1 MSKDW
6 KFAYT
11 TRRVSRRRVAG
22 VMAGDHAPRAGDLV
36 LAEVLEIGQHARLEG
51 PDSRRA
57 SLFAGDQIVVCYGN
71 RYAPDQFEGH
81 VPADLSECDL
91 VAAGGVAARVTACH
105 RRMDPPTRIAPVG
118 LLHDHAGQRI
128 NLRDHGLTP
137 APYAGRPTTIAVVGT
152 SMNSG
157 KTTTTA
163 HLVRGLR
170 AAGLRVGA
178 AKVTGTG
185 AGGDA
190 WLMRDA
196 GAEVVYDFTDAG
208 VASTSLLDL
217 PALHGIVD
225 TLLGNLAA
233 AGAEVAVFEV
243 ADGLLQA
250 ETAALVGSPRF
261 AQAVDGMLFAA
272 GEAMGAAAGVSWL
285 RERGLPVLAISGVL
299 TSAPLAVRETAAA
312 TGMPV
317 LTYDELATGAVA
329 ESLIPRAQAL
339 LAA

>member
-1 MSKDW
+1 MSNDW

-81 VPADLSECDL
+81 VPADLSQCDL
-91 VAAGGVAARVTACH
+91 V
-105 RRMDPPTRIAPVG
+105 
-118 LLHDHAGQRI
+118 
-128 NLRDHGLTP
+128 
-137 APYAGRPTTIAVVGT
+137 
-152 SMNSG
+152 
-157 KTTTTA
+157 
-163 HLVRGLR
+163 
-170 AAGLRVGA
+170 
-178 AKVTGTG
+178 G